1 MFLWSAYR
9 VGIPIFV
16 LAHSLLDILNV
27 LPLKMYHKCM
37 DRLALYLFYTF
48 VVEYII
54 AMAICF
60 FKNGRRVLM
69 VVVEVVPTLFVY
81 ITLISY
87 LGEWWKWI
95 IAFLSNILVEAVEF
109 HKKVSIPYQTFAD
122 KRRRYKARF
131 LIYHPLCFYIIFID
145 TTYIWRIGLR

>member
-109 HKKVSIPYQTFAD
+109 HKKVSIPYLTFAVM
-122 KRRRYKARF
+122 RWRYKVRCATLYIF
-131 LIYHPLCFYIIFID
+131 TLSLLILL
-145 TTYIWRIGLR
+145 TYDGFS